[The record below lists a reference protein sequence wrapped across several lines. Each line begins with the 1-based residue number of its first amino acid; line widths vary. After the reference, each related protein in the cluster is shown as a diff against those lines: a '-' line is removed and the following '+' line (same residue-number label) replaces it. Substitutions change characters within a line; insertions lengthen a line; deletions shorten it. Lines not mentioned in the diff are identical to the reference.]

1 MTTEKKQSKFQSEIR
16 LIHRSEIKNA
26 PYNPRIQSDK
36 AKTEVRKNI
45 KKHGLMSSLTWNE
58 TTGNLVG
65 GHLRLAQMDILEKK
79 AAGNYYLSVSVVHL
93 TEKEE
98 KEQNIF
104 LNSTTVQG
112 QFDFDALNLML
123 EEIDPFAAGLD
134 EYDLN
139 VIGYSEME
147 DEISENEKEQVS
159 ELEKITKK
167 TKVKEAKKRYEE
179 DLANRYEDEGVS
191 YITLSFSDVDAKK
204 RFMRK
209 YGLNSDDL
217 FIKGELFIKLLKEYS
232 DAEKD

>member
-1 MTTEKKQSKFQSEIR
+1 
-16 LIHRSEIKNA
+16 
-26 PYNPRIQSDK
+26 
-36 AKTEVRKNI
+36 
-45 KKHGLMSSLTWNE
+45 MSSLTWNE
-58 TTGNLVG
+58 ITGNLVG

-79 AAGNYYLSVSVVHL
+79 AAGDYYLSVSVVKL
-93 TEKEE
+93 TDKEE

-104 LNSTTVQG
+104 LNSTSVQG

-147 DEISENEKEQVS
+147 NEISENEKEQVS
-159 ELEKITKK
+159 ELEKIAKK
-167 TKVKEAKKRYEE
+167 KKVKEAKKRYEE

-191 YITLSFSDVDAKK
+191 YVTISFSDVEYKK

-209 YGLNSDDL
+209 YGLNPDDL
-217 FIKGELFIKLLKEYS
+217 FIKGELFTKVLKEYY